1 MSIPTVA
8 VTCIAYDQNGNP
20 VIGGLFRARLDRTE
34 TYNGFVVPEQVTG
47 TADANG
53 VAVLQLWPNALGV
66 AGSSYRITA
75 INPDT
80 RQQYLNTTAVVPN
93 SACNLH
99 EIIVA
104 APFPPVDASEQA
116 LIAAQGALALVTA
129 QAGIATNAATEA
141 EGHADDAQDSA
152 TAAQGFADNASNS
165 FTDFDK
171 RYLGTK
177 ASDPIVDNEGNAL
190 QIGALYYRL
199 ETGLRIYDG
208 NIWSAAY
215 ISEAGTLTNSD
226 IGITVQAY
234 SENLDDFAAKTAPAG
249 EIVGTTDIQT
259 LSAKSISGT
268 DNTLTNIANSSLVNS
283 AVTVNGQTVAL
294 GTSTTITA
302 TATNPLTIGTGLNGS
317 SYNGSAPVTVSLANT
332 TVTPA
337 SYGSASNTLTATVN
351 AQGQLTALAATP
363 IAIANTQVSG
373 LGTASVLDAAVALG
387 AATLDASGKVPISQI
402 PSSIQGGVSYQGTW
416 DATTNTPT
424 IVSGTGSKGHY
435 YVVSVGGTTTIDGIS
450 DWLPS
455 DWIIFNGTA
464 WEKIDNTDSVTS
476 VNGYIGAVSLNA
488 ADVGAPPTTRSIS
501 TGTGLT
507 GGGDLSADRTIA
519 IDNTAVSAGSYGS
532 ASAVPTFTV
541 NAQGQLTAASNTT
554 IDIANTQVSGLG
566 TMSTQ
571 NANSVAI
578 TGGSVNGTTIGAT
591 TPSTVT
597 GTTVTATTLVVN
609 DNSTLG
615 SSNSD
620 TVNFNARVN
629 SDIDPSTN
637 NAYDLGRNAHAWR
650 NLYLTGTANI
660 AALSASGTTTLSG
673 LTASTALALNA
684 SKQVVSVTNT
694 GTGDNVLSNSPT
706 LVTPALGTPASGVVT
721 NLTGTASININGTVG
736 ATTANTGAFTT
747 LSASGD
753 VTLSGGTANGVS
765 FLNGSKVLTTGSALT
780 FDGTNL
786 LVGTTSVLN
795 PVTNFRSFQVTGTTG
810 GILDFGTNSTIYGRT
825 SADLS
830 GLNVEALGFTPIIF
844 RTNLAEQMRL
854 TSTGLGIGTSS
865 PGVKLDVVGAI
876 RASGKITSTLAGT
889 FLDAVS
895 AGTSPSIIYVANTGN
910 DLIVGSEGSVGSTSA
925 IGSSAYAAL
934 FGTLG
939 SRAVQFVT
947 NNSVKATL
955 DSSGNLGLGVTPSA
969 WGSAY
974 KALQVS
980 TGGSYA
986 ASSNAAF
993 WYSNAYNDNA
1003 NWRYVTSTNAS
1014 GYTQFGGVH
1023 SWHTAPSGT
1032 AGDAISFSQVM
1043 TLDAS
1048 GNLGVGTTS
1057 DQGAKVAADASSGNA
1072 VWARTAAASSA
1083 VNITWN
1089 SATSGDNIFE
1099 TFFTDG
1105 GPSNRGSI
1113 TYNRTAGLVAYN
1125 TTSDYRAKDIIGP
1138 VVDSGALID
1147 STPVYMGKMKG
1158 ATQERPMFIA
1168 HEVPAYAHTGVKDA
1182 VDADGKP
1189 VYQQMDA
1196 SALIPVMWAEIQS
1209 LRARLAAAN
1218 I

>member
-53 VAVLQLWPNALGV
+53 VVVLQLWPNALGV

-104 APFPPVDASEQA
+104 APFPPIDASEQA

-129 QAGIATNAATEA
+129 QAGIATAAATEA
-141 EGHADDAQDSA
+141 QGHADDAQDSA
-152 TAAQGFADNASNS
+152 TAAQGFADDASAS
-165 FTDFDK
+165 FTDFEK

-199 ETGLRIYDG
+199 EAGLRIYDG
-208 NIWSAAY
+208 AIWSAAY
-215 ISEAGTLTNSD
+215 ISEAGTLTTSD
-226 IGITVQAY
+226 IGATVQAY

-259 LSAKSISGT
+259 LSAKSISGST
-268 DNTLTNIANSSLVNS
+268 NTITNIANSSLVNS

-294 GTSTTITA
+294 GASTTVTA

-337 SYGSASNTLTATVN
+337 SYGSASDTLTATVN

-373 LGTASVLDAAVALG
+373 LGTSSVLDAAVALG
-387 AATLDASGKVPISQI
+387 TATLDAGGKVPLSQI
-402 PSSIQGGVSYQGTW
+402 PQSIQGGMIYQGSW
-416 DATTNTPT
+416 DAAANTPT
-424 IVSGTGSKGHY
+424 IVSGTGSKGNY
-435 YVVSVGGTTTIDGIS
+435 YVVAVGGSTTIDGIS
-450 DWLPS
+450 DWLPG

-476 VNGYIGAVSLNA
+476 VNGYIGTVSLNA
-488 ADVGAPPTTRSIS
+488 ADVGAPPITRTI
-501 TGTGLT
+501 TAGTGLT
-507 GGGDLSADRTIA
+507 GGGDLSANRTIS

-554 IDIANTQVSGLG
+554 IAIANTQVSGLG

-578 TGGSVNGTTIGAT
+578 TGGSVNGTTLGAT

-620 TVNFNARVN
+620 TVSFNARVN

-637 NAYDLGRNAHAWR
+637 NAYDLGRNSHAWR

-660 AALSASGTTTLSG
+660 AALTASG
-673 LTASTALALNA
+673 A
-684 SKQVVSVTNT
+684 
-694 GTGDNVLSNSPT
+694 
-706 LVTPALGTPASGVVT
+706 
-721 NLTGTASININGTVG
+721 
-736 ATTANTGAFTT
+736 
-747 LSASGD
+747 
-753 VTLSGGTANGVS
+753 VTLSGGTANGVAY
-765 FLNGSKVLTTGSALT
+765 LNGSKVLTTGSALT

-786 LVGTTSVLN
+786 GIGTSSLVTKFTIQDTERMEFGGSSGVMYSQALNAARTATVENRTFGSV
-795 PVTNFRSFQVTGTTG
+795 VTWYTGAAG
-810 GILDFGTNSTIYGRT
+810 EQS
-825 SADLS
+825 
-830 GLNVEALGFTPIIF
+830 
-844 RTNLAEQMRL
+844 EQMRL

-865 PGVKLDVVGAI
+865 PAAKLHVYSATSGSFTSPNAQIGTNSNAPSFSAQVLAIYPNCLDSDYLSAYNTGTGGNNNGASFVIANAGRNGTSGTVKFVLG
-876 RASGKITSTLAGT
+876 
-889 FLDAVS
+889 LDAPGG
-895 AGTSPSIIYVANTGN
+895 ATITA
-910 DLIVGSEGSVGSTSA
+910 A
-925 IGSSAYAAL
+925 IGTASNHAL
-934 FGTLG
+934 TFGT
-939 SRAVQFVT
+939 
-947 NNSVKATL
+947 NSAEKMRL
-955 DSSGNLGLGVTPSA
+955 DTSGNLGLGVTPSA
-969 WGSAY
+969 WTGGY
-974 KALQVS
+974 TALQS
-980 TGGSYA
+980 
-986 ASSNAAF
+986 
-993 WYSNAYNDNA
+993 
-1003 NWRYVTSTNAS
+1003 RNAS
-1014 GYTQFGGVH
+1014 FFGTVSVTEACVGANVVIASGGGRYISNGQSTLYQQVNGAH
-1023 SWHTAPSGT
+1023 LWYTAPSGT
-1032 AGDAISFSQVM
+1032 AGDAISFTQSM

-1048 GNLGVGTTS
+1048 GNLLIGNTSYATTPDKGVTVQTGNNASINVGHELGASSGFLYVNFGYGGGQIGSITQSGTTAVLYNVTS
-1057 DQGAKVAADASSGNA
+1057 DQRLKENIQDAA
-1072 VWARTAAASSA
+1072 
-1083 VNITWN
+1083 
-1089 SATSGDNIFE
+1089 
-1099 TFFTDG
+1099 
-1105 GPSNRGSI
+1105 P
-1113 TYNRTAGLVAYN
+1113 
-1125 TTSDYRAKDIIGP
+1125 
-1138 VVDSGALID
+1138 
-1147 STPVYMGKMKG
+1147 
-1158 ATQERPMFIA
+1158 
-1168 HEVPAYAHTGVKDA
+1168 
-1182 VDADGKP
+1182 
-1189 VYQQMDA
+1189 A
-1196 SALIPVMWAEIQS
+1196 SALIDALQVRQYDWKADGSHQRYGFIAQELVTVAPEAVHQPADPEEMMAVDYSKLVPMLVKEIQS

>member
-152 TAAQGFADNASNS
+152 TAAQGFADDASNS

-268 DNTLTNIANSSLVNS
+268 DNTLTSIANTSLVNS

-294 GTSTTITA
+294 GTSTTVTA

-337 SYGSASNTLTATVN
+337 SYGSAGNTLTATVN

-387 AATLDASGKVPISQI
+387 TATLDAGGKVPLSQI
-402 PSSIQGGVSYQGTW
+402 PASIQGGVSYQGTW

-424 IVSGTGSKGHY
+424 LVSGTGSKGHY
-435 YVVSVGGTTTIDGIS
+435 YVVSVGGSTNIDGIS

-488 ADVGAPPTTRSIS
+488 ADVGAPPTTRTI
-501 TGTGLT
+501 TAGTGLT
-507 GGGDLSADRTIA
+507 GGGDLSANRTIE
-519 IDNTAVSAGSYGS
+519 ID
-532 ASAVPTFTV
+532 
-541 NAQGQLTAASNTT
+541 
-554 IDIANTQVSGLG
+554 
-566 TMSTQ
+566 
-571 NANSVAI
+571 
-578 TGGSVNGTTIGAT
+578 
-591 TPSTVT
+591 STV
-597 GTTVTATTLVVN
+597 AT
-609 DNSTLG
+609 
-615 SSNSD
+615 
-620 TVNFNARVN
+620 
-629 SDIDPSTN
+629 
-637 NAYDLGRNAHAWR
+637 
-650 NLYLTGTANI
+650 LTGTQTLTNKTLTSPSITTPTGIVKGDVGLGNVDNTSDVTKNSATATLTNKTINLTDNTLQATSAQI
-660 AALSASGTTTLSG
+660 AAA
-673 LTASTALALNA
+673 
-684 SKQVVSVTNT
+684 VTDET
-694 GTGDNVLSNSPT
+694 GTGALVFANSPT
-706 LVTPALGTPASGVVT
+706 LVTPNLGTPASGVVT

-736 ATTANTGAFTT
+736 ATTASTGAFTT
-747 LSASGD
+747 LAASGD

-765 FLNGSKVLTTGSALT
+765 FLNASKVLTTGSALT
-780 FDGTNL
+780 FSQSGGTFSTTFNINSL
-786 LVGTTSVLN
+786 LGSPTYK
-795 PVTNFRSFQVTGTTG
+795 G
-810 GILDFGTNSTIYGRT
+810 GIVVTEDDAAFTLYGGSNYKLLETQGFSTPT
-825 SADLS
+825 
-830 GLNVEALGFTPIIF
+830 ALKFF
-844 RTNLAEQMRL
+844 ANNAEQMRL

-865 PGVKLDVVGAI
+865 PGYKLQVDGASTAGFVTSIVAKNPSTNAASAVKIGFDGGGTVWGELGVSYNSNDPYMAFFVRAGSEKMRITDSGNLGIGTSSPAGRLQIRTSAGGVGLVLDANTSDSNSNSPVIDFRGEASAGQGCRIAGVNTGTFGRKALVFYTSDTQSDTYTPAERMRIDSFGNVGIGTSSPTQKLHVAGVVLSKAAGNAGRFDAQDTNSGGAI
-876 RASGKITSTLAGT
+876 ITVNSALSGAGEPALQT
-889 FLDAVS
+889 QTNHPILFA
-895 AGTSPSIIYVANTGN
+895 PNNT
-910 DLIVGSEGSVGSTSA
+910 E
-925 IGSSAYAAL
+925 
-934 FGTLG
+934 
-939 SRAVQFVT
+939 RMR
-947 NNSVKATL
+947 L
-955 DSSGNLGLGVTPSA
+955 DSPGNLGLGVTPSA
-969 WGSAY
+969 WAAGF
-974 KALQVS
+974 KAMQI
-980 TGGSYA
+980 GDG
-986 ASSNAAF
+986 AAF
-993 WYSNAYNDNA
+993 WAPSGINFPYAYMSANQLYDSAGVSRYIKSNFATWYIQETGSHK
-1003 NWRYVTSTNAS
+1003 WM
-1014 GYTQFGGVH
+1014 
-1023 SWHTAPSGT
+1023 TAPSGT
-1032 AGDAISFSQVM
+1032 AGDAISFTQAL
-1043 TLDAS
+1043 TLTAEGNLVAGATTSSFRINATVAS
-1048 GNLGVGTTS
+1048 GADRDIFLAGVSGVTNGFTVKWNHSTTTTRVNILNLPTSSAGLAAGDLYNDSGTL
-1057 DQGAKVAADASSGNA
+1057 KVA
-1072 VWARTAAASSA
+1072 
-1083 VNITWN
+1083 
-1089 SATSGDNIFE
+1089 
-1099 TFFTDG
+1099 
-1105 GPSNRGSI
+1105 
-1113 TYNRTAGLVAYN
+1113 
-1125 TTSDYRAKDIIGP
+1125 
-1138 VVDSGALID
+1138 
-1147 STPVYMGKMKG
+1147 
-1158 ATQERPMFIA
+1158 
-1168 HEVPAYAHTGVKDA
+1168 
-1182 VDADGKP
+1182 
-1189 VYQQMDA
+1189 
-1196 SALIPVMWAEIQS
+1196 
-1209 LRARLAAAN
+1209 
-1218 I
+1218 

>member
-53 VAVLQLWPNALGV
+53 VVVLQLWPNALGV

-152 TAAQGFADNASNS
+152 TAAQGFADDASNS

-294 GTSTTITA
+294 GTSTTVTA

-351 AQGQLTALAATP
+351 ARGQLTALAATP

-488 ADVGAPPTTRSIS
+488 ADVGAPPTTRTI
-501 TGTGLT
+501 TAGTGLT
-507 GGGDLSADRTIA
+507 GGGDLSANRTIE
-519 IDNTAVSAGSYGS
+519 ID
-532 ASAVPTFTV
+532 
-541 NAQGQLTAASNTT
+541 
-554 IDIANTQVSGLG
+554 
-566 TMSTQ
+566 
-571 NANSVAI
+571 
-578 TGGSVNGTTIGAT
+578 
-591 TPSTVT
+591 STV
-597 GTTVTATTLVVN
+597 AT
-609 DNSTLG
+609 
-615 SSNSD
+615 
-620 TVNFNARVN
+620 
-629 SDIDPSTN
+629 
-637 NAYDLGRNAHAWR
+637 
-650 NLYLTGTANI
+650 LTGTQTLTNKTLTSPSITSPTGIVKADVGLGNVDNTSDATKNSATATLTNKTINLTDNTLQATSAQI
-660 AALSASGTTTLSG
+660 AAA
-673 LTASTALALNA
+673 
-684 SKQVVSVTNT
+684 VTDET
-694 GTGDNVLSNSPT
+694 GTGALVFATSPT

-736 ATTANTGAFTT
+736 ATTPTTGAFTT
-747 LSASGD
+747 LSASSD

-765 FLNGSKVLTTGSALT
+765 FLNASKVLTTGSALT

-786 LVGTTSVLN
+786 GVAG
-795 PVTNFRSFQVTGTTG
+795 TGTRGLSITTNASGNPTVSLIAGGVNSGFIQYSRANQALELSSDGVTPFYSVDYTG
-810 GILDFGTNSTIYGRT
+810 IHKWFGPSST
-825 SADLS
+825 
-830 GLNVEALGFTPIIF
+830 
-844 RTNLAEQMRL
+844 EQMRL
-854 TSTGLGIGTSS
+854 TSTGLGIGTSA
-865 PGVKLDVVGAI
+865 PGGNLDVSANVNAVIRMSSTKNDSSWDVATDAYGKLEWYSADTSGDASVRAAIWALPATNIGNNSQLTFYTKGATGPYPTE
-876 RASGKITSTLAGT
+876 RMRITSTGN
-889 FLDAVS
+889 VGI
-895 AGTSPSIIYVANTGN
+895 GTSSPN
-910 DLIVGSEGSVGSTSA
+910 
-925 IGSSAYAAL
+925 
-934 FGTLG
+934 
-939 SRAVQFVT
+939 
-947 NNSVKATL
+947 
-955 DSSGNLGLGVTPSA
+955 
-969 WGSAY
+969 
-974 KALQVS
+974 
-980 TGGSYA
+980 
-986 ASSNAAF
+986 
-993 WYSNAYNDNA
+993 
-1003 NWRYVTSTNAS
+1003 
-1014 GYTQFGGVH
+1014 
-1023 SWHTAPSGT
+1023 
-1032 AGDAISFSQVM
+1032 
-1043 TLDAS
+1043 
-1048 GNLGVGTTS
+1048 
-1057 DQGAKVAADASSGNA
+1057 
-1072 VWARTAAASSA
+1072 
-1083 VNITWN
+1083 
-1089 SATSGDNIFE
+1089 
-1099 TFFTDG
+1099 
-1105 GPSNRGSI
+1105 
-1113 TYNRTAGLVAYN
+1113 
-1125 TTSDYRAKDIIGP
+1125 
-1138 VVDSGALID
+1138 
-1147 STPVYMGKMKG
+1147 
-1158 ATQERPMFIA
+1158 
-1168 HEVPAYAHTGVKDA
+1168 
-1182 VDADGKP
+1182 
-1189 VYQQMDA
+1189 A
-1196 SALIPVMWAEIQS
+1196 SALLDVQS
-1209 LRARLAAAN
+1209 TTKGVRMPNMTTTQKNAIASPAAGLMVYDTTLAKLCVYTTAWET
-1218 I
+1218 ITSI